1 MSTCYWYTL
10 FTSLHKLEAVL
21 NTSIR
26 TLEAVPQT
34 LLICLNNHS
43 QASTVLAHILLLQ
56 HMTSQWA
63 VCLGQVIWIINAY
76 TAIRLMVNNTFLKN
90 NTQRLINISF
100 HNQNFEL
107 YRRDNLDMEP
117 CIDLLSQNYDN

>member
-1 MSTCYWYTL
+1 MVDLVDVASLLVTL

-76 TAIRLMVNNTFLKN
+76 TVYIAIRLMVNNTF
-90 NTQRLINISF
+90 
-100 HNQNFEL
+100 
-107 YRRDNLDMEP
+107 
-117 CIDLLSQNYDN
+117 